1 MPAIPLTFA
10 RYGLPAAAK
19 FLCFGAAGLLPASLA
34 IEVCSLKIEHVS
46 PETLVHQEI
55 CRRTPLGQQA
65 AKARQHGAAV
75 PDQILLAI
83 LRKWF
88 WARKPDAGFLLSGF
102 PATLL
107 HARVFDEWLD
117 AREEAL
123 TGCFSIEPEAGVAP
137 AAPGPAVNPAII
149 EHYRTLGLLPESS
162 LSAFG
167 LV

>member
-1 MPAIPLTFA
+1 MPAISHAFSPSGLTA
-10 RYGLPAAAK
+10 GAK
-19 FLCFGAAGLLPASLA
+19 FLCFVAAGPLPANLVA
-34 IEVCSLKIEHVS
+34 GARSLKIEHVS
-46 PETLVHQEI
+46 PESLVHQEI

-65 AKARQHGAAV
+65 AKARKHGAAV
-75 PDQILLAI
+75 PDQTLLAI

-123 TGCFSIEPEAGVAP
+123 TGCLCVEPGFGATAP
-137 AAPGPAVNPAII
+137 DPNHAASLAVI
-149 EHYRTLGLLPESS
+149 EHYRTLGLLLEPGSPALE
-162 LSAFG
+162 

>member
-1 MPAIPLTFA
+1 MPAISLDFSRSGPTT
-10 RYGLPAAAK
+10 GAK
-19 FLCFGAAGLLPASLA
+19 ILYFGAAGALSASLA

-46 PETLVHQEI
+46 PESLVHQEI

-65 AKARQHGAAV
+65 AKARKHGAAV
-75 PDQILLAI
+75 PDQTLLAI

-88 WARKPDAGFLLSGF
+88 WARKHDAGFLLSGF

-123 TGCFSIEPEAGVAP
+123 TGCLCVASNSGSVSPDSPHP
-137 AAPGPAVNPAII
+137 ACQAVV
-149 EHYRTLGLLPESS
+149 EHYRTLGLLLEPG
-162 LSAFG
+162 LST
-167 LV
+167 VVSV

>member
-1 MPAIPLTFA
+1 MPVIPLTFP
-10 RYGLPAAAK
+10 RSGLTAAAK
-19 FLCFGAAGLLPASLA
+19 LLCFNAPGTLPASWGN
-34 IEVCSLKIEHVS
+34 EVCSLKIEHVS

-65 AKARQHGAAV
+65 AKARQRGSAV
-75 PDQILLAI
+75 PDQTLLAI

-123 TGCFSIEPEAGVAP
+123 TGCLCVGPDSGATASDPNH
-137 AAPGPAVNPAII
+137 AANLAVI
-149 EHYRTLGLLPESS
+149 EHYRTLGLLLEPG
-162 LSAFG
+162 LPAFT